1 MGLTITEYPQRNV
14 QDNPLFVSKWS
25 AINHSMIF
33 KMIRQDYLAVLNY
46 DTLTNTMVFLAYG
59 NVIDTP
65 IPGNKIYI
73 ESPSN
78 FGTFTLAAFI
88 SPNIFIMEPQTI
100 NGTFG
105 ASGFANLES
114 RKNYFILTNIYGVNE
129 GNQYELIGQSR
140 NKPDS
145 YGRASVDVSSFLKNI
160 IGYQDNFKYDVL
172 NEKDGTLGSPY
183 NITYS
188 ENWKNYEGDFS
199 GLSTTVLRF
208 GVNSAKQIQDLY
220 GQNMGEYVPFF
231 IDLVTAI
238 PKAKFLSDFESP
250 TYFPGFPFSLS
261 FIYSENLV
269 GIETFRDQENYD
281 INGTPTIVGPAAQL
295 NNGEAQEVNRLLI
308 EGGYP
313 SNVVLTKVWLETD
326 GVADCVVY
334 QQPGY
339 VQIGYVEELCSLPPI
354 IPPPPIN

>member
-1 MGLTITEYPQRNV
+1 MGLTIIEYPQRNV
-14 QDNPLFVSKWS
+14 ENNPLFVSKWS

-33 KMIRQDYLAVLNY
+33 KMIRQDYSVNLFYNSGTEVMVAVI
-46 DTLTNTMVFLAYG
+46 TLGTM
-59 NVIDTP
+59 IDSP
-65 IPGNKIYI
+65 LPGDEIYI

-78 FGTFTLAAFI
+78 SATFTLASF
-88 SPNIFIMEPQTI
+88 SFPNVFIMEPQAITAS
-100 NGTFG
+100 FG
-105 ASGFANLES
+105 PSGFINLLS
-114 RKNYFILTNIYGVNE
+114 RKNYFIRTNVYGVSE
-129 GNQYELIGQSR
+129 GNQYELIGQSK

-145 YGRASVDVSSFLKNI
+145 SGGASVDVSSFLKNI

-188 ENWKNYEGDFS
+188 ENWKNYEGAFS
-199 GLSTTVLRF
+199 GLSTTILRF

-231 IDLVTAI
+231 IDLVTPI
-238 PKAKFLSDFESP
+238 PEAKFLSDFKSP

-269 GIETFRDQENYD
+269 GIETFRDQENFD
-281 INGTPTIVGPAAQL
+281 INGNPTFVGSPVQL

-308 EGGYP
+308 EGNYS
-313 SNVVLTKVWLETD
+313 SNTLSTKVWLETD
-326 GVADCVVY
+326 GVADCLVY

-339 VQIGYVEELCSLPPI
+339 VQIGYVEEICTLPPI
-354 IPPPPIN
+354 ISPLN

>member
-188 ENWKNYEGDFS
+188 ENWKNY
-199 GLSTTVLRF
+199 
-208 GVNSAKQIQDLY
+208 
-220 GQNMGEYVPFF
+220 
-231 IDLVTAI
+231 
-238 PKAKFLSDFESP
+238 
-250 TYFPGFPFSLS
+250 
-261 FIYSENLV
+261 
-269 GIETFRDQENYD
+269 
-281 INGTPTIVGPAAQL
+281 
-295 NNGEAQEVNRLLI
+295 
-308 EGGYP
+308 
-313 SNVVLTKVWLETD
+313 
-326 GVADCVVY
+326 
-334 QQPGY
+334 
-339 VQIGYVEELCSLPPI
+339 
-354 IPPPPIN
+354 